1 MQIILLVLIILA
13 LDVYAFQ
20 AVKVIIA
27 NLSPNIITGITMAY
41 WGFTILSIFTL
52 LAAFFTN
59 TNEWNKA
66 LFTILRAVIFIVYFS
81 KIIIAVFLLIDDARR
96 VVGYLADQFSGA
108 TAYDGSRS
116 RFLSNLAV
124 IIGGIPVLTLT
135 YGIFRNAYR
144 YKVYR
149 ENVPISGLAK
159 GLEGLKIVQI
169 SDIHSGSFFLKE
181 PIQNAIDL
189 INKEEPDLVLFT
201 GDMVNTIADEMEP
214 YTNLFGQIKARYGVY
229 SVRGNHDYGDYNRWP
244 SQAAKE
250 ANRRKFEAIQASMGW
265 DLLKNENRIL
275 EVNGASL
282 ALIGIENTSG
292 LPQFQKYG
300 DLPGARAG
308 TEKADVRILLS
319 HDPSYWEPG
328 VLENFKDIDLTLS
341 GHTHGFQFGIEIP
354 GWLKWSPSQYMYKQ
368 WAGFYSK
375 NNQHLYVNR
384 GLGFLGYPGRVG
396 ILPEITVLT
405 LVKGEE

>member
-1 MQIILLVLIILA
+1 MQIILLIIIILA

-20 AVKVIIA
+20 AIKVIIA
-27 NLSPNIITGITMAY
+27 NLSPSFVTGITVAY
-41 WGFTILSIFTL
+41 WGFTVLAIATL

-81 KIIIAVFLLIDDARR
+81 KVIIAVFLLIDDARR
-96 VVGYLADQFSGA
+96 LVSYLAEQFSGQ
-108 TAYDGSRS
+108 TDFNGSRS
-116 RFLSNLAV
+116 KFLSNLGLILA
-124 IIGGIPVLTLT
+124 GIPVLTLT

-144 YKVYR
+144 YKIYR
-149 ENVPISGLAK
+149 EDVPISGLPK
-159 GLEGLKIVQI
+159 VLEGLKIIQI

-181 PIQNAIDL
+181 PIQNAIEL

-214 YTNLFGQIKARYGVY
+214 YTDLFGGIKARYGVY
-229 SVRGNHDYGDYNRWP
+229 SVRGNHDYGDYTRWP
-244 SQAAKE
+244 SQEAKD
-250 ANRRKFEAIQASMGW
+250 ANRQKFEAIQASMGW
-265 DLLKNENRIL
+265 DLLKNENRVLDI
-275 EVNGASL
+275 NGAKL

-300 DLPGARAG
+300 DFPRAYTG
-308 TEKADVRILLS
+308 TDGADVKILLS

-328 VLENFKDIDLTLS
+328 ILSDFKDIDLTLS

-354 GWLKWSPSQYMYKQ
+354 GWIKWSPSQYMYKQ
-368 WAGFYSK
+368 WAGLYTQ
-375 NNQHLYVNR
+375 NGQHLYVNR

-405 LVKGEE
+405 LKRRE